1 MSDCDLVYRLVNVTF
16 SDDFYSLWN
25 DNEVIKYTA
34 VRENLSFEDTE
45 KKLMDWI
52 GETVFVVLKNNEF
65 IGVIGCPSVNKENRG
80 YGFFYQFKR
89 SEWGKGY
96 ASEAANWVLVYMK
109 RYYAPCTLYADVV
122 TNNIASDKIL
132 KHLKFN
138 FIAESE
144 ENIKENIMTIKHYK
158 LNIK

>member
-65 IGVIGCPSVNKENRG
+65 IGVIGCPSVNKEN
-80 YGFFYQFKR
+80 
-89 SEWGKGY
+89 
-96 ASEAANWVLVYMK
+96 
-109 RYYAPCTLYADVV
+109 
-122 TNNIASDKIL
+122 
-132 KHLKFN
+132 
-138 FIAESE
+138 
-144 ENIKENIMTIKHYK
+144 IMTIKHYK